1 MLQAVGAPG
10 QAQGHRDPMNLSLSA
25 RERQAE
31 LGALDPKPCA
41 ELVSKPYRLVRVVDE
56 RGEVWIEPKTGHEE
70 TPEP

>member
-1 MLQAVGAPG
+1 
-10 QAQGHRDPMNLSLSA
+10 MNLSLSA